1 VSGLPGRRPW
11 GLYLYAG
18 LFFAFLYGPVLLLPL
33 FSVSDS
39 SEIAFPIRGLTLRW
53 YHELAQ
59 DHQLAA
65 AFFNSLTV
73 AAVVAVAAT
82 ALGVSSAWAIV
93 RHRPRGARLAVGF
106 MMLPLVVPG
115 LILGVSLLIL
125 AGLIG
130 VPLSLAT
137 VGMGHMVLCVPFS
150 LAVMIACFEGF
161 DRNLEEASRDLGEG
175 PVSSFVRVILPIALP
190 AVLSSLLMT
199 FTVSFDE
206 FVLTFFLCG
215 SNITLPIYLWAQLR
229 FPEKLPSVMALATL
243 ILCFSFVLIT
253 LAQRLRRIGRD
264 EQVEALL

>member
-1 VSGLPGRRPW
+1 
-11 GLYLYAG
+11 
-18 LFFAFLYGPVLLLPL
+18 
-33 FSVSDS
+33 
-39 SEIAFPIRGLTLRW
+39 
-53 YHELAQ
+53 
-59 DHQLAA
+59 
-65 AFFNSLTV
+65 
-73 AAVVAVAAT
+73 
-82 ALGVSSAWAIV
+82 
-93 RHRPRGARLAVGF
+93 
-106 MMLPLVVPG
+106 
-115 LILGVSLLIL
+115 
-125 AGLIG
+125 
-130 VPLSLAT
+130 
-137 VGMGHMVLCVPFS
+137 VLCVPFS